1 MSLSGNFVIK
11 GINLEGLRKV
21 GDPIETALN
30 YYKNGID
37 EIIFIDSVASLY
49 QRNNLYHI
57 IEESVKDIFV
67 PLTIGGGIRSLKDI
81 EMALKAGADKVAI
94 NSYATE
100 NPNFIKEAVNNF
112 GSSCIISYIEAK
124 EVQFFLEGCS
134 VDFPETVDKCVT
146 CIAIVDTQP
155 ELCGGAIDHCP
166 ASDNAC
172 TPLCEKVMNL
182 DPTAPYF
189 VCTMQWLEAYNI
201 NVQKECPQGP
211 QSVIQCIDCI
221 AIIALQSLHCN
232 HCIAIIALHSLQ
244 CSHCNE
250 MNAMQ

>member
-1 MSLSGNFVIK
+1 MRIIARLDIKNNFVIK

-57 IEESVKDIFV
+57 IEDAVKDIFV

-81 EMALKAGADKVAI
+81 EMALKSGADKVAI

-124 EVQFFLEGCS
+124 EVQNNKWE
-134 VDFPETVDKCVT
+134 VYKY
-146 CIAIVDTQP
+146 
-155 ELCGGAIDHCP
+155 CGR
-166 ASDNAC
+166 
-172 TPLCEKVMNL
+172 EKTNL
-182 DPTAPYF
+182 DLINWINKVQDLGCGEILITSIDYEG
-189 VCTMQWLEAYNI
+189 MQNGFDLKLIEHIHKKTNVPLITSGGCGNI
-201 NVQKECPQGP
+201 KHIEEIKNNFSDT
-211 QSVIQCIDCI
+211 SVALASVLHYKKMEIPNIKK
-221 AIIALQSLHCN
+221 IIK
-232 HCIAIIALHSLQ
+232 
-244 CSHCNE
+244 
-250 MNAMQ
+250 